1 MVSFGLR
8 ILNIKQRLYLL
19 TFVISTLLLIPF
31 GSLLYDYQGDLLE
44 AKQVKT
50 RHLVESATS
59 VLAHFQK
66 LESAGVLSRSEAQTQ
81 AKQAI
86 SALRYE
92 KSDYFWINDEKPAMV
107 MHPIKP
113 QLDGQDLSTF
123 KDPTGKALFV
133 EMVSVVKQSGA
144 GFVYYMW
151 PKPGS
156 EVDVEKLS
164 YVSEF
169 KPWGWIIGTGVYID
183 DVQALIWQ
191 RAQSSLFKLAI
202 AFAVMLLLSAL
213 IGNSITAPCR
223 ATKEALAEI
232 AKGDGDLTKQLPV
245 EGRDELTH
253 IAQEFNEFTG
263 KIRQIVHNI
272 TPVTQ
277 DVTGSASELTQV
289 AQHALHKA
297 TMQQRSVDSVAD
309 AMKQLQASN
318 TGVAESA
325 QEAAL
330 AAQNASQKGKEGSE
344 VISKASDYMNALSST
359 VTQTEQ
365 NVQDL
370 ANETQK
376 VGAVLEVIR
385 GVAEQTN
392 LLALNAAIEAA
403 RAGDQGRGFAV
414 VADEVRTLATRT
426 SHSTDEIQQIIA
438 NLQQR
443 AGEVCKSM
451 EQTQRQSQ
459 ETQLQ
464 ASLAQTALHEIDQ
477 QIATILELNRHI
489 AQSSVEQ
496 SHTTNQISDSLNQIA
511 EHSDQ
516 AAAQANQVAA
526 ASEQLMASGQR
537 LQQSVAAFRA

>member
-31 GSLLYDYQGDLLE
+31 GSLLYAYQGDLLE

-59 VLAHFQK
+59 VLAHFQQ

-253 IAQEFNEFTG
+253 MAQEFNEFTG
-263 KIRQIVHNI
+263 KIRQIVQNI

-289 AQHALHKA
+289 AQHALQKA
-297 TMQQRSVDSVAD
+297 TMQQRSIDSVAD
-309 AMKQLQASN
+309 AMKQLQTSN

-330 AAQNASQKGKEGSE
+330 AAKNASQKGKEGSE

-403 RAGDQGRGFAV
+403 RAGEQGRGFAV

-443 AGEVCKSM
+443 ASEVCKSM

-464 ASLAQTALHEIDQ
+464 AGLAQTALHEIDQ
-477 QIATILELNRHI
+477 QIATILELNQHI

-496 SHTTNQISDSLNQIA
+496 SHTTNQISDSLSQIA

-526 ASEQLMASGQR
+526 ASEQLMVSGQR

>member
-1 MVSFGLR
+1 M
-8 ILNIKQRLYLL
+8 
-19 TFVISTLLLIPF
+19 
-31 GSLLYDYQGDLLE
+31 
-44 AKQVKT
+44 AKI
-50 RHLVESATS
+50 
-59 VLAHFQK
+59 F
-66 LESAGVLSRSEAQTQ
+66 
-81 AKQAI
+81 
-86 SALRYE
+86 
-92 KSDYFWINDEKPAMV
+92 
-107 MHPIKP
+107 
-113 QLDGQDLSTF
+113 STF

-133 EMVSVVKQSGA
+133 EMVSVVKQSSA

-272 TPVTQ
+272 TPVTE

-325 QEAAL
+325 QEAEL